1 MASPI
6 EYIDTDESLADV
18 VELLCDQPRY
28 ALDTEFHRERTYYPK
43 LALVQIAWEGGL
55 VLIDPLAI
63 DMHPMAKLMQSNA
76 LAVLHACTQDLEV
89 LDQACGEIP
98 RRLFDT
104 QVAAGFLGL
113 STPSLASLHEREL
126 GVHLAKG
133 NRLTDWLS
141 RPLKKGQLDYAA
153 SDVARLL
160 EIHDRLLQQ
169 LENLSRVEWAEAEC
183 EIVRTK
189 HHGPRPPDEAWL
201 RIKEARHLK
210 GRSVSVARSVAAW
223 REERAASIDQPAR
236 FVIPDMAVV
245 SISQAAPDSPEALAR
260 IRGVDKGMAR
270 GNLGKQILEAVAE
283 GLELDWRPPKSTNR
297 RDQARELRPAV
308 ALVAAWVNQIA
319 HDKQLDPA
327 LLAARA
333 DVEALVRGDTDARLA
348 TGWRADIAGEPIKRL
363 VSGDAA
369 LAFDRGIV
377 VLEDRSRRPV
387 RVD

>member
-1 MASPI
+1 MNRPI
-6 EYIDTDESLADV
+6 EYIDTDASLIDA
-18 VELLCDQPRY
+18 VETLCQQPRY

-43 LALVQIAWEGGL
+43 LALVQIAWNGVL
-55 VLIDPLAI
+55 ILIDPLVI
-63 DMHPMAKLMQSNA
+63 DMHPLAKLMQSDS

-89 LDQACGEIP
+89 LDQACGEMP

-133 NRLTDWLS
+133 NRLTDWLI

-160 EIHDRLLQQ
+160 EIHDRILNQ
-169 LENLSRVEWAEAEC
+169 LEDLSRVAWAEDEC

-210 GRSVSVARSVAAW
+210 GRSLSVARSVAAW
-223 REERAASIDQPAR
+223 RERRAATIDQPAR
-236 FVIPDMAVV
+236 FVIADMAVV
-245 SISQAAPDSPEALAR
+245 SIAQAAPDSPDALGR
-260 IRGVDKGMAR
+260 IRGVDKGLAR
-270 GNLGKQILEAVAE
+270 GTLGKQIIDAVAE
-283 GLELDWRPPKSTNR
+283 GVELDWRPPKSPNR

-319 HDKQLDPA
+319 HDKHLDPA
-327 LLAARA
+327 LLATRA
-333 DVEALVRGDTDARLA
+333 DVEALVRGDPDARLA
-348 TGWRADIAGEPIKRL
+348 SGWRADIAGEPIKRL

-369 LAFDRGIV
+369 LAFERGVV

-387 RVD
+387 QVD